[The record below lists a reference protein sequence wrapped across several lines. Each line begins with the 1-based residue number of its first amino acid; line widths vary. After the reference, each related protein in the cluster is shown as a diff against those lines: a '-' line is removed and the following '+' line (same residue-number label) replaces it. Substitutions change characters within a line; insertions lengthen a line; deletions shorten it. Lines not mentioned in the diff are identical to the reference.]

1 MILTV
6 LKIGKW
12 DTFVTFMLPIGQN
25 NQSLFRIIMNELYLA
40 SERKTS
46 MRSVEDRDSYVS

>member
-12 DTFVTFMLPIGQN
+12 DTFVIFMLPIGQN

-46 MRSVEDRDSYVS
+46 MRSVDDRDSYVS

>member
-46 MRSVEDRDSYVS
+46 MRSVDDRDSYVS